1 MRARPAVGKRGRIM
15 GKTIRLIAIAL
26 LLGSSSLACLAQQ
39 VEGVY
44 YFADKPF
51 PEFMQLWQE
60 GWSFKGEDGLKLVY
74 AKPDM
79 PLGGYAFIYFRN
91 TGSSPMTINDLT
103 IEGIKMSEGLA
114 RNWIP
119 KQLDQRYDCS
129 ILISKLPKAQIDTL
143 MDAGWP
149 VWWMPEP
156 LTIQPGAQGEIV
168 IRLKHSPKPAQLK
181 IGIVTDQGTINASVI
196 RDEAQPQF
204 GTISFAADLK
214 TVYMYPRHLKAGA
227 RPAKV
232 LVDGK
237 DVTASSTITTDQS
250 LPLSAIVVRF
260 GQPLQM
266 MTYQTFRVEY
276 PDGSAAQA
284 GIRAWG
290 HEMIYGMWSSPDRGG
305 DPETEL
311 KAFVDDYALHSIN
324 CVMPFVI
331 GPGRKYFDSDAGWDY
346 CESKGVGRMTNWPDK
361 KHVET
366 LLFAQ
371 DEPDATDANFQDVP
385 PDERLGGCGQ
395 WLVEW
400 SRALRDRAP
409 KTPVLLNIDNTY
421 KPENWYM
428 YHQLPD
434 VPCVDPYYTE
444 QQDYQDFGDPYYYQ
458 FHTRPTYVKAV
469 ATISQSSCQPKPLHV
484 ILLSCR
490 YQSDTYKGRFA
501 TPEEKRMEVYYSIG
515 SGAKDLSYWM
525 FPSCLSEGSKESK
538 ALWDEIGLMGAE
550 LRTAGPVIKSSC
562 PVDLGAK
569 ASKFLWVKTLLSG
582 NDTLEVVTVN
592 ENVACDRLGTVVRP
606 CQNAQASVTL
616 PMWLAPKDAFEVTPD
631 GVKDVSWKRDGGNVD
646 LSLGTVQISSF
657 VIVTADPG
665 LRARL
670 QDRYQKMFA
679 ANVAKIKAGMK

>member
-1 MRARPAVGKRGRIM
+1 MT
-15 GKTIRLIAIAL
+15 KTIKPAAVAL
-26 LLGSSSLACLAQQ
+26 LLGALCVACRAQQ
-39 VEGVY
+39 VEGTY
-44 YFADKPF
+44 YFTDKPF
-51 PEFMQLWQE
+51 PEYMPLWQE

-91 TGSSPMTINDLT
+91 TSGAPITVSDLT
-103 IEGIKMSEGLA
+103 IEGIKMSEALA
-114 RNWIP
+114 KNWIP
-119 KQLDQRYDCS
+119 PKLEQRYDS
-129 ILISKLPKAQIDTL
+129 SVLLSKLPKDNIAKV

-168 IRLKHSPKPAQLK
+168 IRMRRNPKPKQLK
-181 IGIVTDQGTINASVI
+181 IGIVTNRSTINASVAPAK
-196 RDEAQPQF
+196 AQPQF
-204 GTISFAADLK
+204 GTIAFDTDLK
-214 TVYMYPRHLKAGA
+214 TVYLYPRHLAAGA
-227 RPAKV
+227 EPARV
-232 LVDGK
+232 LIDGK
-237 DVTASSTITTDQS
+237 DVTALSTIASDKS
-250 LPLSAIVVRF
+250 LPLSAVVVKLD
-260 GQPLQM
+260 QPIEM
-266 MTYQTFRVEY
+266 MTYHTFRVEY

-290 HEMIYGMWSSPDRGG
+290 HEMIYGMWSSPGGGG

-311 KAFVDDYALHSIN
+311 KGFIDDYALHNIN

-331 GPGRKYFDSDAGWDY
+331 GQERKYFDTDAGWDY
-346 CESKGVGRMTNWPDK
+346 CEAKGVGRMTMWPDK

-366 LLFAQ
+366 MLFAQ
-371 DEPDATDANFQDVP
+371 DEPDATDANFQEVP
-385 PDERLGGCGQ
+385 PDKRLGGCGQ

-400 SRALRDRAP
+400 ARALRVRAT

-444 QQDYQDFGDPYYYQ
+444 QQDYQDFTDPYNYQ

-490 YQSDTYKGRFA
+490 YQSETYKGRFA
-501 TPEEKRMEVYYSIG
+501 TPEEKRMEVYYSLG

-525 FPSCLSEGSKESK
+525 FPSCLSEGSRESK
-538 ALWDEIGLMGAE
+538 ALWDEIALMGAE
-550 LRTAGPVIKSSC
+550 VRTAGPVIKSSC
-562 PVDLGAK
+562 PVDLGTN

-606 CQNAQASVTL
+606 CQNAQVSVAL
-616 PMWLAPKDAFEVTPD
+616 PTWLDPKDAFEVTPD
-631 GVKDVSWKRDGGNVD
+631 GVKNVAWKRDGGNVS
-646 LSLGTVQISSF
+646 LGLGTVQISSF
-657 VIVTADPG
+657 VIVTADLG

-670 QDRYQKMFA
+670 QDRYQTMFA
-679 ANVAKIKAGMK
+679 GNVAKLRAGMK